1 MYDYLSEFT
10 APFLTPLGL
19 CLFVWI
25 CGLGLRFK
33 GYRIW
38 AKLCTVGGILL
49 LLGFS
54 SPAVGGALLAA
65 LEDDYPLIAPAAC
78 READAIV
85 VLGGVTAP
93 PVPPRDTIDVG
104 AGFDRLL
111 HGLRLL
117 RLGKA
122 PILVLS
128 GGAAAERTGMQ
139 ISEAARL
146 YQLALE
152 YGVEPR
158 SLLLEERS
166 NNTYENARFTSEL
179 LMNKGLSTILL
190 VTSAAHMPRAAA
202 AFKRQGL
209 NTVAAPT
216 DLRVV
221 EEPNL
226 VHGFMPGL
234 NGLEYS
240 TIALREYCGLAIYW
254 ARRWI

>member
-10 APFLTPLGL
+10 APFLTPIGL
-19 CLFVWI
+19 CLVVWI
-25 CGLGLRFK
+25 AGLGLRLN

-38 AKLCTVGGILL
+38 GKCCTVGGILVL
-49 LLGFS
+49 LAFS
-54 SPAVGGALLAA
+54 SPLVGGALLAS
-65 LEDDYPLIAPAAC
+65 LEDDYPLIAAAAC
-78 READAIV
+78 QEADAIV
-85 VLGGVTAP
+85 VLGGVTSP
-93 PVPPRDTIDVG
+93 PVPPRETIDVG
-104 AGFDRLL
+104 GGFDRLL

-128 GGAAAERTGMQ
+128 GGGAAGQAGMK

-158 SLLLEERS
+158 SLRLEERS

-179 LMNKGLSTILL
+179 LLEEGLSTVLL

-202 AFKRQGL
+202 AFKKQGL

-216 DLRVV
+216 DLRAID
-221 EEPNL
+221 ESRL
-226 VHGFMPGL
+226 VHALMPGL

-254 ARRWI
+254 VRRWI